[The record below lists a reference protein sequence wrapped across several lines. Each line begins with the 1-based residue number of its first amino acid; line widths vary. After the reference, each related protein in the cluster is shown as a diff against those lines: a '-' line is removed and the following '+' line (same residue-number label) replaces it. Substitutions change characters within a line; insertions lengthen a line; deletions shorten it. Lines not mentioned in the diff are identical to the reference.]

1 MPILKNR
8 LKHFYEIFTTNISIS
23 HISKKK
29 NMLYLIEN
37 CIERNRINNNYFG
50 KKSFYA
56 GGES

>member
-1 MPILKNR
+1 MHNLKNR

-23 HISKKK
+23 HVSKK

-37 CIERNRINNNYFG
+37 CIERKRLNNNYFG
-50 KKSFYA
+50 EKSFYA